1 MELQQPQQLQQLQQL
16 QGSHGHTYDSIIDGD
31 PAATHRDGRVLR
43 KHRHARSNVRGP
55 QGTRS
60 YPIGTAL
67 QGSYYAKQRKCVVCG
82 QTKNYREFLNFAISQ
97 ELRKYDGLNIRCR
110 DCQKTKYLHGYKVDE
125 FVVEDVDEESDE
137 SEREDESSSE
147 SEESSSES
155 EESEVDS
162 DDGFDHE

>member
-1 MELQQPQQLQQLQQL
+1 MELQQRQQR
-16 QGSHGHTYDSIIDGD
+16 QGSHGHSYDSIIDGD
-31 PAATHRDGRVLR
+31 PAATHRDGRVLC
-43 KHRHARSNVRGP
+43 KHKHARSNVRGP

-60 YPIGTAL
+60 YPIGSTL
-67 QGSYYAKQRKCVVCG
+67 QGSYYAKQRKCVACG
-82 QTKNYREFLNFAISQ
+82 QTKNYREFINFAISQ

-125 FVVEDVDEESDE
+125 FVVEDVEEESE
-137 SEREDESSSE
+137 EEGEREEKE
-147 SEESSSES
+147 KGESSSES